1 MVELTVVASVV
12 ALLSIL
18 LQHGIRAQPTI
29 DSSTEGD
36 SCSQL
41 EDDMKLCVEEN
52 MRLRSLQETNRQTID
67 RPTLESE
74 RETVKRL
81 ENELRRLRSR
91 ELKTGN
97 KMSTFI
103 AGAL

>member
-41 EDDMKLCVEEN
+41 EDDMKFCVEEN